1 VSERRR
7 PLGVV
12 VLWAFA
18 AGLALGSL
26 GCGSGGAPS
35 GMARFAER
43 GLVLD
48 YPSGWKKEDVRS
60 GAGGFK
66 LNVRSPAD
74 AHGRYVRA
82 TLFRQPREYSGIG
95 QYGKDIAR
103 IRPFDLVD
111 GRAVSDGSLSVPGA
125 SDGGWIVKTDYSF
138 PNDGRK
144 FPSRGI
150 ELLALT
156 GKEQFRLTIAGP
168 RDEVERSPEVLA
180 MRKSLRVG

>member
-1 VSERRR
+1 
-7 PLGVV
+7 
-12 VLWAFA
+12 
-18 AGLALGSL
+18 
-26 GCGSGGAPS
+26 
-35 GMARFAER
+35 M
-43 GLVLD
+43 D
-48 YPSGWKKEDVRS
+48 YPSGWKKEDVRG

-66 LNVRSPAD
+66 LNVRGA
-74 AHGRYVRA
+74 ANRNGLYLRA

-103 IRPFDLVD
+103 TRPFDLVD

-168 RDEVERSPEVLA
+168 REQVETSPVVMA